1 MKLLAFTALAACAIA
16 LPAAAQGLGSLTD
29 PQTYLRGG
37 YVELEGGSP
46 FQGATTE
53 FNSAAGEGTNK
64 GSGHFQAGYFGGAIF
79 GHKLAPGISAEL
91 EGVYFKN
98 RYDVATEFTQQD
110 AGHSRTYGGL
120 ANLKFSLPYDYHV
133 TPRFAVV
140 PYVAVGAGYGQT
152 AYKTGYDG
160 QTFLDDG
167 QSGLLWQAKTGV
179 ELKTGTPVSFDF
191 GYRYMGTPDYHQDF
205 VGEGG
210 ASSFQLKTHVQAATA
225 GIKYSF

>member
-16 LPAAAQGLGSLTD
+16 LPAAAQGMGSLTD
-29 PQTYLRGG
+29 PQTYLRGS

-53 FNSAAGEGTNK
+53 FNSVPGEGTNK
-64 GSGHFQAGYFGGAIF
+64 GSGHFQAGYFGAAIF
-79 GHKLAPGISAEL
+79 GHKLAPGVSAEL

-98 RYDVATEFTQQD
+98 RYDVATEFAQQD

-120 ANLKFSLPYDYHV
+120 ANLKFSLPYDYRV
-133 TPRFAVV
+133 TQRFAVV

-191 GYRYMGTPDYHQDF
+191 GYRYMGTPDYHQDS

-210 ASSFQLKTHVQAATA
+210 SSFQLKTHVQAATA